1 MPTHRTSRLLILV
14 LSGALLLVHH
24 LPVYSDAPA
33 QSGPD
38 AEQRRL
44 IIGTWEDHYQGKR
57 TMTVRADGTATMIV
71 ELSGAKAVL
80 YASRLR
86 FDMVW
91 SLDQGRLKKRTVGGE
106 PAGRVKLILNL
117 MGNQVNEP
125 ILELTD
131 ERLVLLDE
139 NGRTRYEWK
148 RVRVSP
154 EKAPS

>member
-1 MPTHRTSRLLILV
+1 MPTYRPSRLFILV
-14 LSGALLLVHH
+14 LSGALLLVH
-24 LPVYSDAPA
+24 PIPA
-33 QSGPD
+33 SSETPAKSRPD
-38 AEQRRL
+38 TEQRRL

-91 SLDQGRLKKRTVGGE
+91 SLDQGRLRKRTVGGE
-106 PAGRVKLILNL
+106 PSGRVKLILNL
-117 MGNQVNEP
+117 MGNQVNES

-154 EKAPS
+154 EKARP